1 MKKTVIIIISLL
13 LLSEGKAQDPQFS
26 QFYAFP
32 MYLNPAFAGTNLKTR
47 VNAIYRNQWS
57 AIPGSYTTYGFS
69 ADQNLEEYNSG
80 FGIMF
85 MQDIAGSANLRRTEV
100 SGLYSY
106 KIQLNNDWVVRA
118 GLQGTYLRPSINYDD
133 LVFGSQ
139 LDPDQGYTG
148 ASSGEN
154 LRGADQVHLFDFS
167 SGLLAYNEIFWFG
180 TSLHHMN
187 RPDLSFDQQ
196 STSLLPVKFS
206 VHGGAKIPIVR
217 NKYTNYQ
224 SEVTMSPAFN
234 YRSQGK
240 FDQLDLGLYLNYD
253 PVVLGVWYRGIP
265 VFKQYD
271 VGYSNHDAVTFL
283 VGFHQD
289 FLTIGYSYDL
299 TVSQL
304 GPSTGGSHEIS
315 VGYEFYYEKKR
326 KKQYD
331 KYVPCPR
338 F

>member
-1 MKKTVIIIISLL
+1 MKKIFIIIISFFILY
-13 LLSEGKAQDPQFS
+13 EGKAQDPQFS

-47 VNAIYRNQWS
+47 FNSIYRSQWS
-57 AIPGSYTTYGFS
+57 ALPGSFTTYGFS
-69 ADQNLEEYNSG
+69 ADQNVEEYNSG
-80 FGIMF
+80 FGLMF
-85 MQDIAGSANLRRTEV
+85 MQDIAGSAQYKRTEV

-106 KIQLNNDWVVRA
+106 KIQLNDEWVVRA
-118 GLQGTYLRPSINYDD
+118 GLQGTYLRPSINYDE

-139 LDPDQGYTG
+139 LDPDQGFTG

-154 LRGADQVHLFDFS
+154 LRGVTQKHLFDFS
-167 SGLLAYNEIFWFG
+167 SGVLAYNEMFWFG
-180 TSLHHMN
+180 TSIHHMN
-187 RPDLSFDQQ
+187 RPDLSFDDQNA
-196 STSLLPVKFS
+196 SLLPAKFS
-206 VHGGAKIPIVR
+206 VHGGAKIKTIR
-217 NKYTNYQ
+217 NQYTNKS
-224 SEVTMSPAFN
+224 SEMTISPAFN
-234 YRSQGK
+234 YRAQER
-240 FDQLDLGLYLNYD
+240 FDQLDLGLYINYD
-253 PVVLGVWYRGIP
+253 PVVLGAWYRGIP
-265 VFKQYD
+265 VMKQYD
-271 VGYSNHDAVTFL
+271 VGYANNDAVTFL

-299 TVSQL
+299 TISQL